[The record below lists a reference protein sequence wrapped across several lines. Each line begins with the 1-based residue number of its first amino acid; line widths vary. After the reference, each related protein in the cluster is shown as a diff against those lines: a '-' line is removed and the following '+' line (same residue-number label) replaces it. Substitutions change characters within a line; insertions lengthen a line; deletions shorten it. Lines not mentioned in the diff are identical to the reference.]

1 MAALDAAMTS
11 FPLRPITLNTT
22 LLYQNLL
29 QTLLDTR
36 HHSDA
41 RINQM
46 ALACRA
52 CWELSNLNL
61 LKERVDKSS
70 QLTKG
75 MVVILSTFEH
85 RLARLEETIL
95 PVYNETGNLQRRQE
109 SILDRLA
116 VWRPNSDPETLFC
129 FIIIFTSWY
138 VRLQTDRQ
146 TDREFLLLA
155 LWLRRES
162 FTGPG
167 GRQRPTAALVHQ
179 VVFKTPTYP
188 SASLPRASLATA
200 KVELE
205 RKPRDPD
212 IEKTLSALDH
222 VIGFYSVSQ
231 EVEPVI
237 RAGPGSVANSG
248 AGFDTFLKALDKLQ
262 MAQEYFEKNN
272 PQSATLFNSGGDALN
287 REFKEL
293 LFRHSKPVP
302 PISLLDLVGTDD
314 DTPGE
319 ETSTS
324 SLNHFPDAVTA
335 ELTRIAEWLIVHGR
349 DEYMN
354 VYARVRANVLLKS
367 LQHLKEQQKTASGG
381 SMQGVAA
388 ASSPMVRQKFQSRH
402 ETPSRR
408 ASKRLQHVFEKKA
421 NKMLLRASQT
431 LEHSTG
437 LTLGSR
443 RSGLH
448 QVGVYS
454 NKRTNT
460 PVKESRED
468 VVDEQEMENYLV
480 CVMAL
485 QRLMQSER
493 SLMVG
498 IIPLQHHHQVFEIV
512 IREAMDL
519 VVQDGEVGV
528 GNWSILLEIFTR
540 SLDYNIASRA
550 KRCINRHD
558 FAAVL
563 VVFPILKHLLTMKP
577 EFERTVEGCDFY
589 VRSKFASILN
599 TLHGTGSKA
608 LEEFVE
614 SVRSDPS
621 TQLPKDGTV
630 HELTS
635 NVLVFLEQLLDYVD
649 TIGGVLSQES
659 LYSNALTLVPNASK
673 VDKNKVLLGIYIS
686 ECRCESISF
695 SFESNTNFGSIT
707 SIEKVLVQLSS
718 TLFSKSDLYNDM
730 CLRAVFRLN
739 NTHYVLKA
747 LQRSGLLDL
756 VRLSEPE
763 CEEMYHQMIQDH
775 KTAYC
780 QSWSKILSHIWSGED
795 GPIALVF
802 VGKLRD
808 KDRNLIK
815 ERFAGFNKEMEEIAK
830 VQRGYSIPDV
840 ELRECLKRDNKEYI
854 LPKYNAFYEKYSN
867 IPFTKNPEKYIK
879 YTSEQVSALI
889 DRFFDVA
896 A

>member
-1 MAALDAAMTS
+1 ML
-11 FPLRPITLNTT
+11 I
-22 LLYQNLL
+22 LYYPCCLPQ
-29 QTLLDTR
+29 
-36 HHSDA
+36 
-41 RINQM
+41 
-46 ALACRA
+46 
-52 CWELSNLNL
+52 ELSNLNL
-61 LKERVDKSS
+61 LKERVGKSS

-116 VWRPNSDPETLFC
+116 VWCPNSDLETLF
-129 FIIIFTSWY
+129 Y
-138 VRLQTDRQ
+138 
-146 TDREFLLLA
+146 
-155 LWLRRES
+155 
-162 FTGPG
+162 
-167 GRQRPTAALVHQ
+167 
-179 VVFKTPTYP
+179 
-188 SASLPRASLATA
+188 
-200 KVELE
+200 
-205 RKPRDPD
+205 

-237 RAGPGSVANSG
+237 RAGPGSVANNG

-272 PQSATLFNSGGDALN
+272 PQSVELENVATLFNSGGDALN

-448 QVGVYS
+448 Q
-454 NKRTNT
+454 
-460 PVKESRED
+460 ESRED

-519 VVQDGEVGV
+519 VVQDGE
-528 GNWSILLEIFTR
+528 
-540 SLDYNIASRA
+540 NIASRA

-635 NVLVFLEQLLDYVD
+635 NVLVFLEQLLDYVN

-695 SFESNTNFGSIT
+695 SIKLRHLFDNWLVS
-707 SIEKVLVQLSS
+707 EKVLVQLSS

>member
-1 MAALDAAMTS
+1 MTVNIS
-11 FPLRPITLNTT
+11 FPQPYSKMHDPSERKYEI
-22 LLYQNLL
+22 
-29 QTLLDTR
+29 
-36 HHSDA
+36 DA
-41 RINQM
+41 K
-46 ALACRA
+46 LEK
-52 CWELSNLNL
+52 ELSNLNL

-75 MVVILSTFEH
+75 DGCH
-85 RLARLEETIL
+85 
-95 PVYNETGNLQRRQE
+95 PV
-109 SILDRLA
+109 D
-116 VWRPNSDPETLFC
+116 
-129 FIIIFTSWY
+129 
-138 VRLQTDRQ
+138 
-146 TDREFLLLA
+146 
-155 LWLRRES
+155 
-162 FTGPG
+162 
-167 GRQRPTAALVHQ
+167 
-179 VVFKTPTYP
+179 
-188 SASLPRASLATA
+188 
-200 KVELE
+200 
-205 RKPRDPD
+205 
-212 IEKTLSALDH
+212 
-222 VIGFYSVSQ
+222 
-231 EVEPVI
+231 I
-237 RAGPGSVANSG
+237 RAPLGPPGRNHPA
-248 AGFDTFLKALDKLQ
+248 
-262 MAQEYFEKNN
+262 
-272 PQSATLFNSGGDALN
+272 
-287 REFKEL
+287 
-293 LFRHSKPVP
+293 
-302 PISLLDLVGTDD
+302 

-324 SLNHFPDAVTA
+324 SFNHFPDAVTA

-408 ASKRLQHVFEKKA
+408 ASKRLQHVVFFIFLALCQVLSVELLGRFEKKA

-448 QVGVYS
+448 Q
-454 NKRTNT
+454 
-460 PVKESRED
+460 ESRED

-498 IIPLQHHHQVFEIV
+498 VIPLQHHHQVFEIV

-519 VVQDGEVGV
+519 VVQDGE
-528 GNWSILLEIFTR
+528 
-540 SLDYNIASRA
+540 NIASRA

-673 VDKNKVLLGIYIS
+673 VDKNKVLLGIYIK
-686 ECRCESISF
+686 
-695 SFESNTNFGSIT
+695 
-707 SIEKVLVQLSS
+707 KVLVQLSS
-718 TLFSKSDLYNDM
+718 TLFSKSDFYGDM

-763 CEEMYHQMIQDH
+763 CEQMYHQMIQDH

-780 QSWSKILSHIWSGED
+780 QGWSKILSHIGSGED

-815 ERFAGFNKEMEEIAK
+815 ERFAVSVEIK
-830 VQRGYSIPDV
+830 
-840 ELRECLKRDNKEYI
+840 L
-854 LPKYNAFYEKYSN
+854 
-867 IPFTKNPEKYIK
+867 
-879 YTSEQVSALI
+879 
-889 DRFFDVA
+889 
-896 A
+896 

>member
-1 MAALDAAMTS
+1 MLVGKGEGVRASYGNIIEYCDSA
-11 FPLRPITLNTT
+11 
-22 LLYQNLL
+22 
-29 QTLLDTR
+29 
-36 HHSDA
+36 SD
-41 RINQM
+41 
-46 ALACRA
+46 
-52 CWELSNLNL
+52 ELSNLNL

-116 VWRPNSDPETLFC
+116 VRRPNFDPETLF
-129 FIIIFTSWY
+129 S
-138 VRLQTDRQ
+138 R
-146 TDREFLLLA
+146 
-155 LWLRRES
+155 
-162 FTGPG
+162 G
-167 GRQRPTAALVHQ
+167 
-179 VVFKTPTYP
+179 
-188 SASLPRASLATA
+188 
-200 KVELE
+200 
-205 RKPRDPD
+205 PD

-237 RAGPGSVANSG
+237 RAGPGSVANGG
-248 AGFDTFLKALDKLQ
+248 AGFDAFLKALDKLQ

-272 PQSATLFNSGGDALN
+272 PQSVELENVATLFNSGGDTLN

-354 VYARVRANVLLKS
+354 VYARVRANVQSRLGGIVGVVVVFS
-367 LQHLKEQQKTASGG
+367 STAEYGEIEVRISVGRARIVGERGEMAGRHVRRVTAVNRIGRMVRRVTAVNRIGRVVRRVTAVNRIGWVVRRVTAVNRIGRMVRRVTVVNRIGRMVRRVTAVNRIGRMVMRGAGLPVTDASQWSVCSFYPPQRGG
-381 SMQGVAA
+381 SGALGL
-388 ASSPMVRQKFQSRH
+388 SPSGHEAREGNVYPEIVNIEGGERVSTNKGLSLFQRQKFQSRH

-448 QVGVYS
+448 Q
-454 NKRTNT
+454 
-460 PVKESRED
+460 ESRED

-498 IIPLQHHHQVFEIV
+498 VIPLQHHHQVFEIV

-519 VVQDGEVGV
+519 VVQDGE
-528 GNWSILLEIFTR
+528 
-540 SLDYNIASRA
+540 NIASRA

-673 VDKNKVLLGIYIS
+673 VDKNKVCVRLAMDKKSALEVYRAYFVAIVAY
-686 ECRCESISF
+686 EAEALTKNVRE
-695 SFESNTNFGSIT
+695 TR
-707 SIEKVLVQLSS
+707 KVEAMGMK
-718 TLFSKSDLYNDM
+718 F
-730 CLRAVFRLN
+730 
-739 NTHYVLKA
+739 A

-780 QSWSKILSHIWSGED
+780 QG
-795 GPIALVF
+795 
-802 VGKLRD
+802 
-808 KDRNLIK
+808 
-815 ERFAGFNKEMEEIAK
+815 
-830 VQRGYSIPDV
+830 
-840 ELRECLKRDNKEYI
+840 
-854 LPKYNAFYEKYSN
+854 
-867 IPFTKNPEKYIK
+867 
-879 YTSEQVSALI
+879 
-889 DRFFDVA
+889 
-896 A
+896 

>member
-1 MAALDAAMTS
+1 ML
-11 FPLRPITLNTT
+11 I
-22 LLYQNLL
+22 LYYPCCLPQ
-29 QTLLDTR
+29 
-36 HHSDA
+36 
-41 RINQM
+41 
-46 ALACRA
+46 
-52 CWELSNLNL
+52 ELSNLNL

-116 VWRPNSDPETLFC
+116 VRRPNSDPETLFC
-129 FIIIFTSWY
+129 RYI
-138 VRLQTDRQ
+138 RLLTDKQIGSSFFSPSGIEGR
-146 TDREFLLLA
+146 A
-155 LWLRRES
+155 LQAQ
-162 FTGPG
+162 GP
-167 GRQRPTAALVHQ
+167 PKANCCL
-179 VVFKTPTYP
+179 
-188 SASLPRASLATA
+188 SAPA
-200 KVELE
+200 
-205 RKPRDPD
+205 RDPD

-272 PQSATLFNSGGDALN
+272 PQSVELENVVSCATLFNSGGDALN

-448 QVGVYS
+448 Q
-454 NKRTNT
+454 
-460 PVKESRED
+460 ESRED

-519 VVQDGEVGV
+519 VVQDGE
-528 GNWSILLEIFTR
+528 
-540 SLDYNIASRA
+540 NIASRA

-673 VDKNKVLLGIYIS
+673 VDKNKVLLGIYIK
-686 ECRCESISF
+686 
-695 SFESNTNFGSIT
+695 
-707 SIEKVLVQLSS
+707 KVLVQLSS

-815 ERFAGFNKEMEEIAK
+815 ERFA
-830 VQRGYSIPDV
+830 
-840 ELRECLKRDNKEYI
+840 
-854 LPKYNAFYEKYSN
+854 
-867 IPFTKNPEKYIK
+867 
-879 YTSEQVSALI
+879 VSAEIKL
-889 DRFFDVA
+889 
-896 A
+896 